1 MGVKCSPA
9 TVAEEPATGTDMVG
23 MKVWWLVTEATAGS
37 IKVAANLCE
46 VPPGAGHALHRHP
59 GAEEVLIVL
68 DGDGTRLGAD
78 PEQTFPVTTGD
89 MVLTPAGEWHGFA
102 NTGDRTAR
110 ISVVY
115 GGVATR
121 AAAGY
126 DEHPDGRA
134 RLQAL
139 LNHADTTTTTA
150 LPWT

>member
-9 TVAEEPATGTDMVG
+9 TVAEEPATGTGMVG
-23 MKVWWLVTEATAGS
+23 MKVWWLVTETTAGS
-37 IKVAANLCE
+37 SRVAANLCE

-78 PEQTFPVTTGD
+78 PDQTFPVTAGD

-102 NTGDRTAR
+102 NTGNRTAR

-115 GGVATR
+115 GGVANR

-134 RLQAL
+134 HLHAF
-139 LNHADTTTTTA
+139 LNPAETA
-150 LPWT
+150 ETKG